1 MLRAFP
7 VVLVLSLASCAVQDE
22 VFPPDNEVRDAAHA
36 LNLKDVKSIRL
47 DLDYGYI
54 PLEYRYVSQQ
64 SIEVTQPGTIRALV
78 EGLKTATST
87 NYGNQTSQV
96 LVVGRNGD
104 SLVYAEFSLVA
115 PSHALS
121 PEFVVGLRQAGVKEM
136 PWEHIEKM
144 RTYVLAFGV
153 VASLILAAATW
164 LVVRRFRRVG

>member
-1 MLRAFP
+1 MINMLRAFP

-36 LNLKDVKSIRL
+36 LNLKDVRSVRL
-47 DLDYGYI
+47 DLHENPSPVGM
-54 PLEYRYVSQQ
+54 
-64 SIEVTQPGTIRALV
+64 IEVTQPGTIRALV
-78 EGLKTATST
+78 EGLKTPTST

-136 PWEHIEKM
+136 PWEHAEKM

-153 VASLILAAATW
+153 VASLMLAAATW
-164 LVVRRFRRVG
+164 LVVRRFRRVR